1 MSLQACPNCGKL
13 HDVAVYVTGQRASC
27 GCGIRFE
34 VKRSDATTRR
44 PTGFSELPG
53 AVGAS
58 AAKLPSGS
66 ELPRAEATFISASA
80 KVELPGFELIEILG
94 RGGMGEVWR
103 ARQRSLGREV
113 AVKLLPPK
121 LAKDPESIARFEK
134 EATALAA
141 LSHAHIIQIIDR
153 GMAGDHYYFAMEYVV
168 GRSLRDLINDGPVP
182 PRQALKQTLQICR
195 AIEYAHEKQIIHRDL
210 KPENILLDAVGQV
223 KVADFGLAGFANSD
237 PRLHLTGTAV
247 AMGTINYMAPEQ
259 RRDAK
264 NVDGRADIYSLGVV
278 LYELLT
284 GELPIGRF
292 KLPSEKVAH
301 LDPRVDGMVAKMLE
315 TDPNARYARAGELAA
330 DLEAVLGAISSDGL
344 PSVSAPGSRPAP
356 LTGASSKPK
365 QLIARGWRGLRVA
378 LMLIGAL
385 ATIVLV
391 LRFAFGPKRDSPPL
405 APQSVGANGA
415 ERDHFREHGHTAAGK
430 FPPNT
435 RAALLS
441 SAQARESGGNAQIEV
456 GFVPGDEEL
465 DAYAGSWRLEN
476 GKLAATQG
484 GSETGGRKL
493 IPRAYLAHRYFSTDN
508 LTAEVQLTLRDLEAD
523 FPVEKNAQ
531 HFGELAF
538 RNRDLQLSIIAI
550 DEAVMRLLWR
560 YEAKGIGEVSGNSA
574 DDVAKLIE
582 DEMPTPPDGTP
593 FTLKLTLQHHKS
605 GTEVQGFVNG
615 QRFARK
621 VLVGLNGRT
630 GRIALGC
637 RNRHC
642 DFERLKVSG
651 KTVAHPQSTK
661 KFDPEPE

>member
-1 MSLQACPNCGKL
+1 MKPQACPNCGKL
-13 HDVAVYVTGQRASC
+13 HDVAVYVTGQRVSC

-34 VKRSDATTRR
+34 VKRSDASTRR
-44 PTGFSELPG
+44 PSGSPEFPDP
-53 AVGAS
+53 VGAS
-58 AAKLPSGS
+58 AAELPSGS
-66 ELPRAEATFISASA
+66 ELPPSEATFISASA
-80 KVELPGFELIEILG
+80 RVELPGFELIEILG

-113 AVKLLPPK
+113 AIKLLPPK

-153 GMAGDHYYFAMEYVV
+153 GMAGDHYYFAMEYVQ
-168 GRSLRDLINDGPVP
+168 GRSLRDLVNTGPTP
-182 PRQALKQTLQICR
+182 ARQALKLTLQICR
-195 AIEYAHEKQIIHRDL
+195 AIEYAHDKHIIHRDL

-223 KVADFGLAGFANSD
+223 KVADFGLAGFRNSD

-247 AMGTINYMAPEQ
+247 AMGTINYMSPEQ

-292 KLPSEKVAH
+292 KLPSEKVAQ
-301 LDPRVDGMVAKMLE
+301 LDPRVDAIVTKMLE
-315 TDPNARYARAGELAA
+315 TDPNARYARASELAA
-330 DLEAVLGAISSDGL
+330 ELEAVLGAISGEG
-344 PSVSAPGSRPAP
+344 PSSASAPGSRPPPGPA
-356 LTGASSKPK
+356 ASSKPR
-365 QLIARGWRGLRVA
+365 QLMARGWRGLRVG

-385 ATIVLV
+385 ATIALV
-391 LRFAFGPKRDSPPL
+391 LWLAFGPKGDSLPL
-405 APQSVGANGA
+405 APALVGANGV
-415 ERDHFREHGHTAAGK
+415 EREHYREHGHTAAGK

-435 RAALLS
+435 RAALLT
-441 SAQARESGGNAQIEV
+441 SARARESGGSAQIEV
-456 GFVPGDEEL
+456 GFVPGEEEL

-484 GSETGGRKL
+484 GGETGGRKL
-493 IPRAYLAHRYFSTDN
+493 IPRAYLAHRYFSTDS

-538 RNRDLQLSIIAI
+538 RSRNLQVSIIAI
-550 DEAVMRLLWR
+550 DDAVMRLLWR

-593 FTLKLTLQHHKS
+593 FTIKLTMQHHKN

-615 QRFARK
+615 QRFTRK

-637 RNRHC
+637 RNQHC

-651 KTVAHPQSTK
+651 KTVAHQQPTK
-661 KFDPEPE
+661 KFDDEPE